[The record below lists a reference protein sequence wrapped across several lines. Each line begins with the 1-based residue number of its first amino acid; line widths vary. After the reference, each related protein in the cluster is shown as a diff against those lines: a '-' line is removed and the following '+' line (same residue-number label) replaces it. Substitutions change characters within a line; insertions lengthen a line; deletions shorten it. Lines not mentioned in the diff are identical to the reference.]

1 MAKVGY
7 IFKADHYDHLEQ
19 DESWME
25 QFGCV
30 RVVEELSA
38 HEKLRPA
45 WKQLINCLERGDE
58 LVVSKFSNA
67 VRGSRELAALLELCR
82 VKMVRVISIHDRIDS
97 KCELFPET
105 SIADVL
111 VMFGSLPEET
121 VALRRANAHV
131 ERLKANVVI
140 NKRIANAR
148 HEREKIIVSMYN
160 SGHSI
165 DDIWK
170 VSGFNSRSSVFR
182 ILNKHGVDLN
192 RGKFKGPLGK
202 RKAKDEQQ

>member
-7 IFKADHYDHLEQ
+7 IFKADHYDNLEQ
-19 DESWME
+19 DKTWME

-30 RVVEELSA
+30 RVVEELST

-45 WKQLINCLERGDE
+45 WKQLMNCLERGDE

-67 VRGSRELAALLELCR
+67 VRGSRELAVLLEMCR
-82 VKMVRVISIHDRIDS
+82 IKVIRVISIHDKVDS

-111 VMFGSLPEET
+111 VMFGSLPEE
-121 VALRRANAHV
+121 VAALRRANAHV
-131 ERLKANVVI
+131 ERLKANVIV
-140 NKRIANAR
+140 NKKIANER
-148 HEREKIIVSMYN
+148 LEREKNIVKMYN

-182 ILNKHGVDLN
+182 ILNKYGVDLN

-202 RKAKDEQQ
+202 RKTKEE

>member
-7 IFKADHYDHLEQ
+7 IFKADHYDSLEQ
-19 DESWME
+19 DKTWMNE
-25 QFGCV
+25 FGCV
-30 RVVEELSA
+30 RIVEEQSA

-45 WKQLINCLERGDE
+45 WKQLFNCLERGDE

-67 VRGSRELAALLELCR
+67 VRGSRELAVLLEMCR
-82 VKMVRVISIHDRIDS
+82 VKVIRLISIHDKIDS

-111 VMFGSLPEET
+111 VMFGSLPEEAA
-121 VALRRANAHV
+121 ALRRANAHV
-131 ERLKANVVI
+131 ERLKANVII
-140 NKRIANAR
+140 NKKVAIERL
-148 HEREKIIVSMYN
+148 EREKNIVNMYN

-182 ILNKHGVDLN
+182 ILNKMVSI
-192 RGKFKGPLGK
+192 
-202 RKAKDEQQ
+202 